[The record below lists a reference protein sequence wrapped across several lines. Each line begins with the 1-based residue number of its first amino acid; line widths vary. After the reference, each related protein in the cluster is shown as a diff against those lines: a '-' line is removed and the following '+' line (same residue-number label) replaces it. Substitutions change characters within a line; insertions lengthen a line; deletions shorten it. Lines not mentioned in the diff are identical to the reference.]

1 MNYRI
6 SHRTEYH
13 YAKPV
18 DAGYNEARLLPRNVP
33 RQVTLSSSLLIQPRP
48 LDYHERVDYFGNRV
62 VSFSFDEPHSSL
74 TVTALS
80 EVTVEPRSGR
90 LDLFEG
96 ESWEASRRILMQ
108 SCDAESLLAR
118 DFALASPLVSACD
131 GLAEYAAA
139 SFPAGRSLLESVHD
153 LMERIHRDFRYDP
166 EFTTLSTPI
175 TQVLEH
181 RRGVCQDFAHL
192 AIGCIRAQGLAAR
205 YVSGYIETLPP
216 PGKPRLVGADASHA
230 WFSVFMPGTGWVDF
244 DPTNNQVPE
253 TQHITVAWG
262 RDYYD
267 VTPLKG
273 IIFGGGKMSMK
284 VAVDVLNLDT
294 AHNPAATKAEAA
306 GPASRHS

>member
-13 YAKPV
+13 YAEPV
-18 DAGYNEARLLPRNVP
+18 DTGYNEARLLPRDVP
-33 RQVTLSSSLLIQPRP
+33 RQVTLSSSLVIEPRP
-48 LDYHERVDYFGNRV
+48 SDYLERSDYFGNRV
-62 VSFSFDEPHSSL
+62 VSFSFDEPHDSL
-74 TVTALS
+74 SVTALS
-80 EVTVEPRSGR
+80 EVIVEPRSGR

-96 ESWEASRRILMQ
+96 ESWEASRNILMQ
-108 SCDAESLLAR
+108 SCDTESLLAR
-118 DFALASPLVSACD
+118 DFALASPLVIACD
-131 GLAEYAAA
+131 GLAAYAAP

-192 AIGCIRAQGLAAR
+192 AIGCIRSQGLAAR

-216 PGKPRLVGADASHA
+216 PGKARLVGADASHA
-230 WFSVFMPGTGWVDF
+230 WFSVFLPGSGWVDF

-262 RDYYD
+262 RDYSD

-294 AHNPAATKAEAA
+294 ARSSAVTKTEVA
-306 GPASRHS
+306 GPASRQS